1 MSDSEYLSTGEAAKV
16 LGISRSTV
24 ARRFDEGAL
33 RGKAHPITGE
43 RLISNE
49 SITHFFEDHIHAGA
63 HYRDIAL
70 FEHRRRWPRYS
81 VHLPCTLELYVTD
94 KPLEDTRGGAVV
106 DNISLDG
113 AGLSH
118 IQFDAH
124 CIPTESFRILMEIDH
139 PLLPAWSAY
148 CQVIRL
154 HVNGQLSAGLQFM
167 HITKS
172 CCDKIAALDRR
183 DRLQVV
189 P

>member
-1 MSDSEYLSTGEAAKV
+1 MNEGEYLSTGEAAKV

-24 ARRFDEGAL
+24 ARRVDEGTL

-43 RLISNE
+43 RLISTE
-49 SITHFFEDHIHAGA
+49 SITHFFEDHVHTGA
-63 HYRDIAL
+63 RYRDIAL
-70 FEHRRRWPRYS
+70 FEHRRRWPRYA
-81 VHLPCTLELYVTD
+81 VHLPCTLELYITD
-94 KPLEDTRGGAVV
+94 KPLEDTRGGAMV
-106 DNISLDG
+106 DNISVDG

-124 CIPTESFRILMEIDH
+124 SFPAESFRILLEIDQ

-154 HVNGQLSAGLQFM
+154 HVNGHLSAGLQFM
-167 HITKS
+167 HISKT
-172 CCDKIAALDRR
+172 CCDQIAALDRR
-183 DRLQVV
+183 NGLQLK